1 MLMPL
6 RLLLSL
12 FCLFTS
18 VGAAEP
24 SLGPAIEGF
33 GPTYPIEDR
42 DVALDDGFVFRAVFD
57 IEHDGDDA
65 GALNPKLVSVARY
78 LNMHARNGVPM
89 ANMELAVV
97 VHGGAVKNILDDEA
111 YRSRYRIDNPNLEL
125 VSKLHAAG
133 VRFYVCGQSLAFGN
147 VAKSELAS
155 PAEVALSAMTMLTVL
170 QSEGYALLP

>member
-57 IEHDGDDA
+57 IEQ
-65 GALNPKLVSVARY
+65 LVSVARY